1 MEQYDPYDNTN
12 GMDMSGFPHSED
24 FEPDPTPN
32 DGAVAM
38 PAPTSLDL
46 CDRDARHGM
55 TRKDLALEM
64 IRRKRAHPVYDRKE
78 DVTYASISEL
88 ARTERVTP
96 QKMYKRLRTRYGR
109 MRYDLDAI
117 TQDYFD
123 LKACETV
130 DEYVLHYI
138 RKHYDEVYTAHLHV
152 ISLTSILENNR
163 LRVYLDKPQILNIR
177 RDGIYD
183 VFPFDHQGDEKD
195 TFVCSLDEV
204 GA

>member
-1 MEQYDPYDNTN
+1 M
-12 GMDMSGFPHSED
+12 ED
-24 FEPDPTPN
+24 FDHIQDFKPDCI
-32 DGAVAM
+32 VS
-38 PAPTSLDL
+38 TSASTSASACMDTLDSG
-46 CDRDARHGM
+46 DYEARHGM

-88 ARTERVTP
+88 ARVMGLSP
-96 QKMYKRLRTRYGR
+96 QQMRKRIKSQYGR
-109 MRYDLDAI
+109 ARYDTDAT
-117 TQDYFD
+117 TQDHED
-123 LKACETV
+123 LMACENV

-138 RKHYDEVYTAHLHV
+138 RKYYDDLYTAHLHV
-152 ISLTSILENNR
+152 ISMRSILETNI
-163 LRVYLDKPQILNIR
+163 LRRIGDRPQILNIR